1 MPEHVAVITPATR
14 DDEKPVCALCGL
26 DAGRN
31 HFTSRHNDEEK
42 IFCCLGCMNVYAILL
57 ESGVVAE
64 GQDLRETELFKRSLE
79 MGLISNLEDSAKSQS
94 KRRPVIPPGT
104 PTCEALYQV
113 SGMWCSSCA
122 WLIEKSLEEEPG
134 VKSAEAFFA
143 SDLVKVKYYPQY
155 LPPDRITQR
164 IAQLGYQ
171 AGEYSGDNEA
181 ADAERKDLLL
191 RTGLAGF
198 FWLNIMTLNTALYV
212 GYFERIAESVDRFLP
227 FVLMGLATP
236 VVFYS
241 ARPILD
247 LAWRGLL
254 NRTVRMETLLA
265 MGILTAYVFSV
276 AQAFRGV
283 SHVFFDTA
291 VAIVTLVL
299 IGKLIERAAKS
310 RTAQAITMLYRMMP
324 KKVRLLSGGGEKFVS
339 IDALDV
345 GNIFMVKAGERIP
358 ADGVVIEG
366 ESFVDESLLTG
377 ESTPVKKVPGS
388 HVSGGSV
395 NSDGVLH
402 VTARRLGRDSTLAQ
416 IIHLVETAMS
426 SKSGIE
432 RTVDRISRI
441 FVPVVIVIAVL
452 TFLICWGIGL
462 TSPGEAVLRSITV
475 LVIACPCA
483 LGMATPLAVTAAIG
497 AASRRGILVGD
508 SAILER
514 IRKVDLA
521 VFDKT
526 GTVTKGD
533 FSLQET
539 IADEPAHL
547 RLIASLERYSEHP
560 LGRAILHQAGKEG
573 LDLVDAEDLRV
584 IKGEGIRGLV
594 EGKAV
599 FAGNRRMLENSS
611 LSLPANIDEQATGW
625 ERRGL
630 TVVFFGWDGRVRGA
644 LAFGDTIREE
654 AAEVI
659 ATLKDRGIETVI
671 ISGDSQA
678 TTARVAESIGAG
690 GFLAEARPQDKTSEI
705 EKLQR
710 TGKIVAM
717 IGDGIND
724 APALAQADLGIAL
737 GSGTD
742 IAMKASSVVLM
753 TSSLSRILDVF
764 DLSRKT
770 VSIVRQNLFWAF
782 VYNTAGISLALT
794 GLLSPIFAAAAM
806 LVSSLSVIV
815 NSMRLNRDSLG

>member
-1 MPEHVAVITPATR
+1 MPEHVAVITPATQTS
-14 DDEKPVCALCGL
+14 EKPVCALCGL

-31 HFTSRHNDEEK
+31 HFTSRHNDEEM

-64 GQDLRETELFKRSLE
+64 GQDLRETELFKRSHE
-79 MGLISNLEDSAKSQS
+79 MGLISNRDDSAKSQS
-94 KRRPVIPPGT
+94 KRWPVIPPGT
-104 PTCEALYQV
+104 PACEALYQV
-113 SGMWCSSCA
+113 TGMWCSSCA
-122 WLIEKSLEEEPG
+122 WLIEKTLAEEPG
-134 VKSAEAFFA
+134 VASAEAFFA

-265 MGILTAYVFSV
+265 MGILTAYFFSV

-324 KKVRLLSGGGEKFVS
+324 KKVRLLWGGDEKFVS

-358 ADGVVIEG
+358 ADGEVIEG

-416 IIHLVETAMS
+416 IIHLVENAMS

-432 RTVDRISRI
+432 RTVDRVSRI
-441 FVPVVIVIAVL
+441 FVPAVIVIAIL
-452 TFLICWGIGL
+452 TFLICWGAGL
-462 TSPGEAVLRSITV
+462 PGEAVMRSITV

-497 AASRRGILVGD
+497 AASKRGILVGD
-508 SAILER
+508 SGILER

-526 GTVTKGD
+526 GTVTEGD

-539 IADEPAHL
+539 ITDEPGHL

-560 LGRAILHQAGKEG
+560 LGRAILRQAGKEHV
-573 LDLVDAEDLRV
+573 DLVEAADVRV
-584 IKGEGIRGLV
+584 IKGEGISGLV
-594 EGKAV
+594 DGKAV

-611 LSLPANIDEQATGW
+611 HSLPANIDEQASGW

-630 TVVFFGWDGRVRGA
+630 TVVFYGWDGGVRGA
-644 LAFGDTIREE
+644 LAFGDTIRED

-659 ATLKDRGIETVI
+659 GALKDRGIETAI

-690 GFLAEARPQDKTSEI
+690 SFLAEARPQDKTSEI

-815 NSMRLNRDSLG
+815 NSMRLSKL